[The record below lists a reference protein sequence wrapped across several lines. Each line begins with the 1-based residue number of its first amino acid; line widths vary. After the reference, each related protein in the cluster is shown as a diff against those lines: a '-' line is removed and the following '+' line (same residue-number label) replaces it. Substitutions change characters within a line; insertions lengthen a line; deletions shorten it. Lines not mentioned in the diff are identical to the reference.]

1 MILVD
6 FSGLAIATIVVNKV
20 DDEDLLRHM
29 ILNSLRM
36 YRNSYKDKFGELV
49 LCCDG
54 KNNWRRGYY
63 PQYKA
68 NRKKK
73 READTFDWAKAFEIL
88 TPMGIPKALASLLR
102 AMTQPSLLERM
113 TTGFPSHWG

>member
-1 MILVD
+1 MIIVD
-6 FSGLAIATIVVNKV
+6 YSGLAIATIVVNKV

-29 ILNSLRM
+29 ILNSLRQ
-36 YRNSYKDKFGELV
+36 YRVKYKKDYGELV
-49 LCCDG
+49 LAIDG

-73 READTFDWAKAFEIL
+73 RAR
-88 TPMGIPKALASLLR
+88 PLR
-102 AMTQPSLLERM
+102 PTLCLPH
-113 TTGFPSHWG
+113 P